1 MHHDILKRLDIIK
14 NAVAMEDEELITM
27 QVIKLQALPLDAQ
40 VARILAL
47 IQAQQFQDVIQL
59 IEQYKHDNSGVMV
72 FQDPQIQGLK
82 LELKLLENRLNE
94 LTDIQ
99 ADLERQINEFNS
111 DYMRRLGSL
120 IEAILKKRA
129 ELFSH
134 DTAEQQEAQQDYEN
148 FEQSLKQQLQDAPQT
163 LTPEQQQQLKAAY
176 RKASRLCHPDKL
188 ADEFKAQGTAFFKA
202 LNEAYRRQD
211 LQRVLEILHSL
222 ETGAT
227 LSTASDSITDKAI
240 LQSKIAA
247 LRERIAALE
256 ADIKRLQADETYLC
270 IQTITDREAYFA
282 ELEQGLQAELA
293 ALLAR
298 SAM

>member
-1 MHHDILKRLDIIK
+1 
-14 NAVAMEDEELITM
+14 
-27 QVIKLQALPLDAQ
+27 
-40 VARILAL
+40 
-47 IQAQQFQDVIQL
+47 
-59 IEQYKHDNSGVMV
+59 
-72 FQDPQIQGLK
+72 
-82 LELKLLENRLNE
+82 
-94 LTDIQ
+94 
-99 ADLERQINEFNS
+99 
-111 DYMRRLGSL
+111 MRRLGSL

-129 ELFSH
+129 ELFSD

-202 LNEAYRRQD
+202 LNDAYRRQD

-227 LSTASDSITDKAI
+227 LSAASDSITDKAI

-247 LRERIAALE
+247 LREHIAALE
-256 ADIKRLQADETYLC
+256 ADIQRLQADETYLC
-270 IQTITDREAYFA
+270 MQTITSKDDYFA

-293 ALLAR
+293 ALIA
-298 SAM
+298 A